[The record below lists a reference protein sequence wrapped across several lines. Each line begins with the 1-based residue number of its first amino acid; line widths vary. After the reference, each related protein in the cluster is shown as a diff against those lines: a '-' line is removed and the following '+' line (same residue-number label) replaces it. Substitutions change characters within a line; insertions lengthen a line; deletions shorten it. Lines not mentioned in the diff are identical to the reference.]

1 MDAVLAFCNR
11 GNLNR
16 KTPLR
21 GSIPPINQEALQVN
35 NASASSPHD
44 RELLW
49 QAAQFLAE
57 RAYEQRIDDTV
68 PFDFGMFAD
77 RFVGV
82 IDFIDGA
89 LSNQTTHVMRSVNR
103 NGILRYDLT
112 RFAERHVRRLH
123 YYIGVIE
130 QLPNEYDYTPHINLF
145 RSCWESLEIR
155 LDYPSLGHCSHA
167 FLKLGPSD
175 PDARIYEEI
184 FNNLVDKVRTLAKAT
199 RFSSILAER
208 RRQAADRFR
217 DYCKYV
223 DSLHDAVA
231 NLIVIRVDLN
241 YKTAHAHT
249 VGFTQAKRDIAHFFA
264 NRRNNGIFEG
274 LVGQIVKIEYGI
286 AKGFHFH
293 FLLFFDGSKRNPRG
307 HSYFAKVLGE
317 YWRDVITQG
326 RGEYWNVNGKIREY
340 RKKGICGIGP
350 IHASDTDLR
359 HNLKERVVGY
369 LCKLD
374 QFIRPRLSQR
384 VKLITRGNHRPP
396 ARQRRPR
403 RGVRN

>member
-145 RSCWESLEIR
+145 I
-155 LDYPSLGHCSHA
+155 
-167 FLKLGPSD
+167 
-175 PDARIYEEI
+175 
-184 FNNLVDKVRTLAKAT
+184 
-199 RFSSILAER
+199 
-208 RRQAADRFR
+208 
-217 DYCKYV
+217 
-223 DSLHDAVA
+223 
-231 NLIVIRVDLN
+231 
-241 YKTAHAHT
+241 
-249 VGFTQAKRDIAHFFA
+249 
-264 NRRNNGIFEG
+264 
-274 LVGQIVKIEYGI
+274 
-286 AKGFHFH
+286 
-293 FLLFFDGSKRNPRG
+293 NP
-307 HSYFAKVLGE
+307 AIK
-317 YWRDVITQG
+317 
-326 RGEYWNVNGKIREY
+326 
-340 RKKGICGIGP
+340 
-350 IHASDTDLR
+350 
-359 HNLKERVVGY
+359 
-369 LCKLD
+369 
-374 QFIRPRLSQR
+374 
-384 VKLITRGNHRPP
+384 
-396 ARQRRPR
+396 
-403 RGVRN
+403 